1 MAPKA
6 TTQSAHSS
14 DYATIDKDAVTLHF
28 LRKFAELQSRFDAHT
43 DVFAS
48 KGKHFLEETIG
59 RFVDHKE
66 PITIVLPGFP
76 TKTPNHGGKVLG
88 PLPDRA
94 EELALARLEKFCA
107 SIEEVYP
114 IGCKVTIF
122 SDGRVFGDLVGVPP
136 ENIRAYKNGLKEL
149 VKDAGH
155 THIQFDGL
163 ENYTKTDDP
172 VQEVLER
179 FRVDKM
185 DMDTRIASE
194 PDIGNN
200 FRSFSQFMER
210 DMAHRW
216 EGKSDAEMRKGC
228 DEVAR
233 KMMLRNVGFSSL
245 VAAEYANAI
254 RVSIHCYNNAGPKFG
269 IHLLPTKRM
278 DSPRTPWHSV
288 ICEDIDG
295 TVHAMDLKDV
305 DTDKYDLVYKHGRKW
320 GYVERPPCT
329 PEEVAQWEPLHVELI
344 RKQMFIVAQAMEGF
358 PAPSIMDV
366 PREAIRSLVL
376 KYGVVTLRGFK
387 QDDDFEAATE
397 RWGDVLQWP
406 KGTFAAGNI
415 FDIKTEA
422 GTKLP
427 AQTLEAMSFH
437 YDGMF
442 KKKTP
447 ESTELGDP
455 PVFMFFHC
463 VEASPPED
471 DPKNGNTI
479 ITDTRRL
486 LSALPESTV
495 ERLKNISL
503 TYRTSLFEYQDR
515 VHTSPVVVA
524 HPMTGELALRFHEP
538 WGPERTKMHPTY
550 VRSVGYNPS
559 SGETDK
565 DVEFV
570 TETLQERLYSEEF
583 AHWHQWVKG
592 EFVVMDNI
600 SQLHARSVLGLGGRH
615 MRRIHFN

>member
-1 MAPKA
+1 MAPDPTA
-6 TTQSAHSS
+6 RFSHS
-14 DYATIDKDAVTLHF
+14 DDQVPVDKEAVVTRF
-28 LRKFAELQSRFDAHT
+28 LSKFAELQSRFKKPT
-43 DVFAS
+43 DLFES
-48 KGKHFLEETIG
+48 KGKCYLEATIS
-59 RFVDHKE
+59 RFVGRME
-66 PITIVLPGFP
+66 PIMIVLPGFP

-94 EELALARLEKFCA
+94 EELALARLERFCM

-114 IGCKVTIF
+114 IGCQVTIF
-122 SDGRVFGDLVGVPP
+122 SDGRVFGDLVGASL

-149 VKDAGH
+149 VKEAGH

-172 VQEVLER
+172 VREVLDR
-179 FRVDKM
+179 FHIDQM
-185 DMDTRIASE
+185 DMDARIANE
-194 PDIGNN
+194 PDVGNN

-216 EGKSDAEMRKGC
+216 EGKSEAEMRKGC

-233 KMMLRNVGFSSL
+233 NMMLRNVGFSSL
-245 VAAEYANAI
+245 VAKEYAHAV

-269 IHLLPTKRM
+269 IHLLPAKRM

-288 ICEDIDG
+288 ICEDVDG
-295 TVHAMDLKDV
+295 AVHAMDLKDV

-320 GYVERPPCT
+320 GYIERPPCT
-329 PEEVAQWEPLHVELI
+329 PEETAHWAPLHVELI
-344 RKQMFIVAQAMEGF
+344 RTQMFIIAQAMEGF

-387 QDDDFEAATE
+387 QDDDFETATE
-397 RWGDVLQWP
+397 CWGDVLQWP

-415 FDIKTEA
+415 FDVKTETDTA
-422 GTKLP
+422 LT

-447 ESTELGDP
+447 ESTELGDA

-463 VEASPPED
+463 VEANPPED
-471 DPKNGNTI
+471 DPKSGNTI

-486 LSALPESTV
+486 LSALPEATV
-495 ERLKNISL
+495 ERLKTISL
-503 TYRTSLFEYQDR
+503 EYRTSLFRHHGR
-515 VHTSPVVVA
+515 VHTTRVVDT
-524 HPMTGELALRFHEP
+524 HPITGELVLRYHEP
-538 WGPERTKMHPTY
+538 WGHEKTKMHLTY
-550 VRSVGYNPS
+550 VSSVGYDP
-559 SGETDK
+559 ET
-565 DVEFV
+565 
-570 TETLQERLYSEEF
+570 
-583 AHWHQWVKG
+583 
-592 EFVVMDNI
+592 N
-600 SQLHARSVLGLGGRH
+600 
-615 MRRIHFN
+615 